1 MDVEFYQ
8 ELFQHLL
15 RCPMLFIPQFFNM
28 DCQGTPYP
36 FFFYR
41 WLHLLFC
48 FLFIIISLI
57 LCSICQHSQNFV
69 LCFLSF
75 LLLCF
80 VLISFVLFLCHIVQT
95 NSFWNNK
102 SKYHWLIRTKNVFFI
117 YVNVFYWSSVAV
129 FQVFVISKSK
139 IKKQPQPINIQTSN
153 KQENRD
159 SRILWWLLIIILS
172 SSPYF

>member
-1 MDVEFYQ
+1 MEPRHLAVKGCSPNLWTRREF
-8 ELFQHLL
+8 
-15 RCPMLFIPQFFNM
+15 PVAVIIKIKI
-28 DCQGTPYP
+28 
-36 FFFYR
+36 
-41 WLHLLFC
+41 FC
-48 FLFIIISLI
+48 ASKF
-57 LCSICQHSQNFV
+57 HDGKDDT
-69 LCFLSF
+69 
-75 LLLCF
+75 
-80 VLISFVLFLCHIVQT
+80 SFVLFLCHLVQT

-159 SRILWWLLIIILS
+159 SRILWWLLKLLS
-172 SSPYF
+172 RSNMCHPHSHFTGKNK